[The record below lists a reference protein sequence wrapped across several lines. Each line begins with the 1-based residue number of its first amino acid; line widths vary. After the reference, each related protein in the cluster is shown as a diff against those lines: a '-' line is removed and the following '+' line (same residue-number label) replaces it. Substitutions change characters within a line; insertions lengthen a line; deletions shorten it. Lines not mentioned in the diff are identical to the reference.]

1 MGRFGNLCSDGW
13 AMEEDSSA
21 VAAVTLTSVW
31 VWPDPAVLLNLT
43 CYMASALAH
52 LTSLRQPLATI
63 WVSLSARSSS
73 ASRIAE
79 VVDFPLLPHSLST
92 PPLPPLFLHSIHRS
106 AIFFFLCCHP
116 FTLPRTRCFLSI
128 KGLHSSR
135 EGNSL
140 DHFLAG
146 N

>member
-52 LTSLRQPLATI
+52 LASLRQPLATI
-63 WVSLSARSSS
+63 WVSLSAHSSS

-92 PPLPPLFLHSIHRS
+92 PPAPSFIPSQHPQVSN
-106 AIFFFLCCHP
+106 FFFLCCHP

>member
-52 LTSLRQPLATI
+52 LASLRQPLATI

-92 PPLPPLFLHSIHRS
+92 PRS
-106 AIFFFLCCHP
+106 LLYSFTASTGQQFFFLCCHP